1 MQMPSDIDG
10 WTKVHAC
17 GNGTLAIVRG
27 VGAYHDVGGSS
38 LLTLG
43 EFRMSFCT
51 VVPGGAG
58 VLYKGPLSALYTGA
72 LSDLQLQPICDYL
85 SLSRDGLLRALQ
97 MVPTV
102 RRVLET
108 EPHHVVTAG
117 VVIDWVIP
125 ASFPP
130 EDAAGELPLNVWS
143 NTETISVTLYADTQR
158 RNARITAR
166 RGA

>member
-1 MQMPSDIDG
+1 MQTPSDIDG

-27 VGAYHDVGGSS
+27 VGAYHVVGGSS
-38 LLTLG
+38 ILTLD

-51 VVPGGAG
+51 VAPGGAG

-72 LSDLQLQPICDYL
+72 LSDLQLKPICDYL

-97 MVPTV
+97 TVPTV
-102 RRVLET
+102 RRVLEA
-108 EPHHVVTAG
+108 EPGQSESAG

-125 ASFPP
+125 ASAP
-130 EDAAGELPLNVWS
+130 ENMAGELPVNTW
-143 NTETISVTLYADTQR
+143 NGTETISVTLYSDTQR
-158 RNARITAR
+158 RGARITAR